1 MQGFASMILG
11 LAVMLGS
18 ANSASAGSRAASA
31 FERLKSLAGEWHG
44 RDPEGN
50 PVRVSY
56 AVVSG
61 GSALV
66 ETLAPAKEPSMVT
79 VYHLDGDR
87 LMMTHYCGSG
97 NQPRMLAEVP
107 AGEIQDLTF
116 AFLDATNLAKPSDGH
131 MESLAF
137 TFPDGDH
144 VSQVW
149 TWSEAGKKTETTF
162 DLERKQ

>member
-1 MQGFASMILG
+1 MQRSTSVLLG
-11 LAVMLGS
+11 LAVILGP
-18 ANSASAGSRAASA
+18 ADSASAGTRAASG
-31 FERLKSLAGEWHG
+31 FERLKALAGEW
-44 RDPEGN
+44 RAKDAEGQ
-50 PVRVSY
+50 PVNVSY
-56 AVVSG
+56 TVVSG

-116 AFLDATNLAKPSDGH
+116 IFLDATNLAKPSDGH

-137 TFPDGDH
+137 TFPDADH
-144 VSQVW
+144 VTQVW
-149 TWSEAGKKTETTF
+149 TWSEAGKKTKTTF
-162 DLERKQ
+162 DLERKR